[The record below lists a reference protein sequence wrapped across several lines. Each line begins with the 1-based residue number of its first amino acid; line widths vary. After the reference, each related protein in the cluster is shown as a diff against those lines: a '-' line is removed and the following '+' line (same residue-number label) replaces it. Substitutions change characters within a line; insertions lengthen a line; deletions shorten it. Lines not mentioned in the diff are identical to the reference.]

1 MVSFAVATAEAKEF
15 VSSDVYPAGFPT
27 VQAVAH
33 MDKLLRERTGGR
45 HSISVLG
52 QEDRD
57 SENFT
62 VGQVRNGTLDMAR
75 VNLSVLNYIVPSTA
89 IPSLPYLFKST
100 TQMLWRPPVRSRS
113 SLSMCATACTVGK
126 SAG

>member
-1 MVSFAVATAEAKEF
+1 MLPVRPLTALMVSFAVATAEAKEF
-15 VSSDVYPAGFPT
+15 VSSDVYPANFPT

-33 MDKLLRERTGGR
+33 MDMLLRERTGGR

-62 VGQVRNGTLDMAR
+62 VGQVRNGTIDMAR

-100 TQMLWRPPVRSRS
+100 AQMRSI
-113 SLSMCATACTVGK
+113 L
-126 SAG
+126 